1 MGKFALNSSVKL
13 HQEAAE
19 QEQDARKEYHNAM
32 AALMRVNNL
41 IQERK
46 LSLETDLPLPTSTK
60 DVKAH
65 KSHEVHGSTVSL
77 EEFAPPSPAPF
88 QKDGKIQSEPCK
100 KAALKPLE
108 TIRGTADS
116 IFIPDK
122 KSTWT
127 QPVPVPMS
135 STVTTSISTTTSAT
149 TSKHHV
155 QADADPSP
163 DMPRI
168 FIPGTPDPDISSHA
182 DTTLMPSTTTVGSW
196 VHDELGTHVP
206 RVPSTSS
213 ILPTTTT
220 VSASDVDYITDPEVQ
235 VLMKERHRLVQ
246 LLPKIQHD
254 IAVAEKRLA
263 GLLKARLVA
272 DDAALQ
278 LELASKRHKEAIEVV
293 VGKLNATEQKVQS
306 VRGQMRIFSA
316 AVERLKQCLD
326 PEEEKKRQPLV
337 QQLQE
342 EEQRMREENEAL
354 SSLAEQTAVM
364 WKKVATSLTNLRA
377 MKDGLWRQSVNPSKQ
392 EMTH

>member
-1 MGKFALNSSVKL
+1 
-13 HQEAAE
+13 
-19 QEQDARKEYHNAM
+19 
-32 AALMRVNNL
+32 
-41 IQERK
+41 
-46 LSLETDLPLPTSTK
+46 
-60 DVKAH
+60 
-65 KSHEVHGSTVSL
+65 
-77 EEFAPPSPAPF
+77 
-88 QKDGKIQSEPCK
+88 
-100 KAALKPLE
+100 
-108 TIRGTADS
+108 
-116 IFIPDK
+116 
-122 KSTWT
+122 
-127 QPVPVPMS
+127 
-135 STVTTSISTTTSAT
+135 
-149 TSKHHV
+149 
-155 QADADPSP
+155 
-163 DMPRI
+163 MPRI
-168 FIPGTPDPDISSHA
+168 FIPGTPDPDISSH
-182 DTTLMPSTTTVGSW
+182 DTTLMPSTTTAGSW

-213 ILPTTTT
+213 VHPSTTT

-235 VLMKERHRLVQ
+235 VLMTERHRLVQ
-246 LLPKIQHD
+246 LLPQIQHD

-293 VGKLNATEQKVQS
+293 VGKLNATDQKVQS

-326 PEEEKKRQPLV
+326 PEEEKKRQPFV

-377 MKDGLWRQSVNPSKQ
+377 MKDGLWRQSVNPLKP